1 MRSDKHDKWQWFP
14 FIGIQL
20 TDESGKAL
28 MIASLLGIIIDT
40 ALKEGLV
47 RDAVSMSLGYLLP
60 PRMR

>member
-1 MRSDKHDKWQWFP
+1 
-14 FIGIQL
+14 
-20 TDESGKAL
+20 